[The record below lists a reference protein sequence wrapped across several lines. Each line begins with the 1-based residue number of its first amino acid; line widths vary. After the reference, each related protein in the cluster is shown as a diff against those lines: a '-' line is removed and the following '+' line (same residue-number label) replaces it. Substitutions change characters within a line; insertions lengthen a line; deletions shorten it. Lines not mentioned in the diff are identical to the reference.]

1 MAKTDA
7 KRALE
12 ALLAQPDGSWSLS
25 EGALAV
31 ARIGRRTVDRA
42 ACLAELDRL
51 GQRAREVMGAA
62 RHWRFLAGGLSRVL
76 FTEEGFSSHD
86 DLDPENW
93 LLDVALESRRAGPS
107 LLGLILIEVAR
118 RAGLRLA
125 PVGLPDRLLLRL
137 GREEQARFFDPAS
150 GLREWS
156 RESICQWVETRSG
169 ARGSFREGHLRE
181 ITATQA
187 LARVVW
193 DLKIHAWARRELELA
208 LEAAEMMLT
217 IRPDDPRE
225 IADRGRI
232 LFALGRYEEAI
243 DQFET
248 FLSCCPRGEEAEGM
262 RELILDARRKL
273 RR

>member
-1 MAKTDA
+1 MAKIRA
-7 KRALE
+7 NRALE
-12 ALLAQPDGSWSLS
+12 ALLAQPDGSWSLA

-31 ARIGRRTVDRA
+31 ARIGGREVDEA

-51 GQRAREVMGAA
+51 GRRARRAMGTA
-62 RHWRFLAGGLSRVL
+62 RHPRFLAGGLARLL
-76 FTEEGFSSHD
+76 FTEEGFAGPE
-86 DLDPENW
+86 DPAPEHW
-93 LLDVALESRRAGPS
+93 LIDVALAGRQAGPS
-107 LLGLILIEVAR
+107 LLGVILIEVGR
-118 RAGLRLA
+118 RSGVRLA

-137 GREEQARFFDPAS
+137 GREEQARFFDPES
-150 GLREWS
+150 GLEEWS
-156 RESICQWVETRSG
+156 REAIGRWIETRSG
-169 ARGSFREGHLRE
+169 GHDTFREGHLRE

-187 LARVVW
+187 LARLVW
-193 DLKIHAWARRELELA
+193 DIKIHAWTHRELDLA

-243 DQFET
+243 GQFEA

-262 RELILDARRKL
+262 RELILDARRRL
-273 RR
+273 QR